1 MVFSKQG
8 FLSRHE
14 LNAWEDNIR
23 ETRPDWFSLI
33 ADLNQEAMRIYVT
46 LHPSETD
53 NRQLLAVM
61 TYYRALQSFQGAVM
75 LATRGMPAD
84 ALTLVRNCTESAIAL
99 GGIAHDEAFLE
110 TLINGHNRHI
120 KTLANVLLND
130 NVLCGELTDE
140 QKSQSQAVVNQFDGE
155 TLQGIN
161 WDALATKVGMS
172 DLYNTIYRLTSG
184 DAAHTTLLAISRH
197 FCATPDGKL
206 EKLVFQPD
214 DRDVTQVLSMAICSL
229 LHAMEKLNQVVMGSA
244 ITEYT
249 QRWSKLALPSSEQN
263 NGDAGK

>member
-1 MVFSKQG
+1 MVFSKRG

-33 ADLNQEAMRIYVT
+33 DDLNQEAMRICST

-61 TYYRALQSFQGAVM
+61 IYYRALQSFQGAVM

-84 ALTLVRNCTESAIAL
+84 ALTLVRGCAESAIAL
-99 GGIAHDEAFLE
+99 GGVALDSAFTE
-110 TLINGHNRHI
+110 SLIDSQNKHI
-120 KTLANVLLND
+120 KALANRLLNSKTI
-130 NVLCGELTDE
+130 CPGLTDE
-140 QKSQSQAVVNQFDGE
+140 QKNQSQAVANQFNGV
-155 TLQGIN
+155 TLQGVN
-161 WDALATKVGMS
+161 WDTLATNVGMS
-172 DLYNTIYRLTSG
+172 DLYNTVYRSTSG
-184 DAAHTTLLAISRH
+184 DAAHVTLLALDRH
-197 FCATPDGKL
+197 FRITAEGKF